1 MRDVSGICEDCL
13 EIFGKDIHNK
23 LVLDAELTGINLV
36 NPTSIDAPNYSVLI
50 DEEIEVDV
58 VAEYVGMYSKCI
70 GRIKTK
76 VLQVKPD
83 DGEDS
88 IELSSNLTV
97 ACDTL
102 RASYILPN
110 TDFKNV
116 RILGKRKSTIQ
127 LKEDTIIRNL
137 NVEYVQ
143 IATANYQAI
152 VKLVGCNINKL
163 DIGSKKIVVEINEC
177 VEEINIS
184 HSTSLV
190 TRAKKCKIDLT
201 NIRYPENVLHWILT
215 NCGEI
220 TLDNVVSNFSKEELL
235 KELDMRTNPAIHYD
249 EVREWLLM

>member
-1 MRDVSGICEDCL
+1 MRDVSGICKDCL

-23 LVLDAELTGINLV
+23 LVIDAELTGINLV

-58 VAEYVGMYSKCI
+58 VADDVGVYSKCT
-70 GRIKTK
+70 GRIKAK
-76 VLQVKPD
+76 FLNIKPLYGKD
-83 DGEDS
+83 N
-88 IELSSNLTV
+88 IELSSDL
-97 ACDTL
+97 AAECDIL
-102 RASYILPN
+102 RAVDILHN
-110 TDFKNV
+110 TDFKNI
-116 RILGKRKSTIQ
+116 RISDRSSIQ
-127 LKEDTIIRNL
+127 VEEDTILRNL
-137 NVEYVQ
+137 NVPKLL
-143 IATANYQAI
+143 ISTTKHAAT

-163 DIGSKKIVVEINEC
+163 DIGSKQIVVEINEC

-190 TRAKKCKIDLT
+190 TRAKNCKIDLT
-201 NIRYPENVLHWILT
+201 TIMYPENVVLHWILT

-249 EVREWLLM
+249 EVREWLLR